1 MKCLFC
7 GTLSKHKATCSL
19 LKPDNLQSY
28 YFGHYKVR
36 FEQLQIKS
44 TNPYL
49 FFGWLDEISQKRCDL
64 CTARYLIGHFP
75 TCPRADPSQTKTYEL
90 GRSKAKRKIKLLD
103 STKPAFLFGFCR
115 GLKELGEEEN

>member
-19 LKPDNLQSY
+19 LKPKNLEAY
-28 YFGHYKVR
+28 LFGHRKVKL
-36 FEQLQIKS
+36 EQLQIES

-49 FFGWLDEISQKRCDL
+49 FFGWLDNISRRRCHL
-64 CTARYLIGHFP
+64 CTARFLIGHFP
-75 TCPRADPSQTKTYEL
+75 TCPRSDPIQTKSFDD
-90 GRSKAKRKIKLLD
+90 GRWQAKRKIKLLD